1 LILWRIDL
9 CLINP
14 LNDKSF
20 AYKQVASNVN
30 RTMKQTIITAFII
43 LIGLTC
49 QAQELTS
56 PKKIKFK
63 NGFEHKFSETEFPQ
77 TFENGFGL
85 TEVYAFD
92 KKKQN
97 IGVTYEKKT
106 EPTGKLNIYIYPAGD
121 GTEDRLRTEYL
132 NSMQSVANLTDNGL
146 GATQYPVKFNGKK
159 YDCNGFKAD
168 FKSNN
173 KENSNLSVYECG
185 AWFLKLRLTTN
196 EKDSVQIS
204 RLEKKALETIDP
216 SRLTEQNKLNPK
228 ADIHFAKIAF
238 QDSILLGS
246 AMGSAYKKLEWVM
259 DNVPERERISGFPGH
274 YLEMQLASF
283 NEFVAF
289 DKKYNYRKSEFTQN
303 YLKQI
308 NSLID
313 SGYLDEFIMKE
324 FSMVMIIPESHVF
337 DFDGYEKWREKN
349 EIEIDLNELFYVI
362 SFGQK

>member
-1 LILWRIDL
+1 MLPVML
-9 CLINP
+9 
-14 LNDKSF
+14 
-20 AYKQVASNVN
+20 N
-30 RTMKQTIITAFII
+30 RTMKETIITSFII

-49 QAQELTS
+49 QAQELMN

-63 NGFEHKFSETEFPQ
+63 GGFVHTFSKTIFPQ
-77 TFENGFGL
+77 TLETDFEL

-92 KKKQN
+92 KGMQN

-106 EPTGKLNIYIYPAGD
+106 EPKCKLNIYVYPAGD

-132 NSMQSVANLTDNGL
+132 NSIQSVANLTDNGL

-159 YDCNGFKAD
+159 YDCNGFKAE

-185 AWFLKLRLTTN
+185 NWFLKLRLTTN
-196 EKDSVQIS
+196 EKDSIQIS

-228 ADIHFAKIAF
+228 ADIYFAKIAF

-246 AMGSAYKKLEWVM
+246 AMGSAYKKLEWIM
-259 DNVPERERISGFPGH
+259 DNIPEKERASGFPGH

-289 DKKYNYRKSEFTQN
+289 EKKYNYKKSEFTQN
-303 YLKQI
+303 YLNQI

-313 SGYLDEFIMKE
+313 SGYLDEFIMEE
-324 FSMVMIIPESHVF
+324 FSMVMIVPENHEF
-337 DFDGYEKWREKN
+337 DFDGYEKWKEKN
-349 EIEIDLNELFYVI
+349 EIEINLNKLFYVI

>member
-1 LILWRIDL
+1 ML
-9 CLINP
+9 
-14 LNDKSF
+14 K
-20 AYKQVASNVN
+20 K
-30 RTMKQTIITAFII
+30 TMKQTIITIFII

-49 QAQELTS
+49 QAQELMN
-56 PKKIKFK
+56 PQKIKFK
-63 NGFEHKFSETEFPQ
+63 NGLEHKFSETKFPQ
-77 TFENGFGL
+77 TLQNDFEL

-121 GTEDRLRTEYL
+121 GTEDRLRIEYL
-132 NSMQSVANLTDNGL
+132 TSMQSVANLTDNGL
-146 GATQYPVKFNGKK
+146 GATQYPVKFSGKK

-168 FKSNN
+168 FISKNQ
-173 KENSNLSVYECG
+173 ENSNLSVYECG
-185 AWFLKLRLTTN
+185 TWFFKLRLTTN
-196 EKDSVQIS
+196 EKDSIQIS
-204 RLEKKALETIDP
+204 KLEKIALETIDP
-216 SRLTEQNKLNPK
+216 SQLTEQKKLNPK
-228 ADIHFAKIAF
+228 ADIYFAKVAF

-259 DNVPERERISGFPGH
+259 DNVPERERASGFPGH

-283 NEFVAF
+283 NEFIAF
-289 DKKYNYRKSEFTQN
+289 DKKYDYRKSEFTQN

-324 FSMVMIIPESHVF
+324 FSMVMIVPENHKF
-337 DFDGYEKWREKN
+337 DFDGFEKWKAN
-349 EIEIDLNELFYVI
+349 NKIEINLNELFYVI
-362 SFGQK
+362 AFGQK

>member
-1 LILWRIDL
+1 ML
-9 CLINP
+9 
-14 LNDKSF
+14 
-20 AYKQVASNVN
+20 N
-30 RTMKQTIITAFII
+30 RTMKQIIITTFII

-49 QAQELTS
+49 QAQDLMN

-63 NGFEHKFSETEFPQ
+63 DGFVHTFSETKFPQ
-77 TFENGFGL
+77 ALENDFEL

-132 NSMQSVANLTDNGL
+132 TSMQSVANLTDSGL
-146 GATQYPVKFNGKK
+146 GATQYPVKFSGEK

-168 FKSNN
+168 FKSKNQ
-173 KENSNLSVYECG
+173 ENSNLSVYECG
-185 AWFLKLRLTTN
+185 TWFLKLRLTTN

-204 RLEKKALETIDP
+204 SLENKALETIDP
-216 SRLTEQNKLNPK
+216 SSLTEQNKLNPK
-228 ADIHFAKIAF
+228 ADIYFAKIAF

-259 DNVPERERISGFPGH
+259 DNVPERERASGFPGH

-289 DKKYNYRKSEFTQN
+289 DKKYNYKKSEFTQN
-303 YLKQI
+303 YLNQI

-324 FSMVMIIPESHVF
+324 FSMVMIVPENHEF
-337 DFDGYEKWREKN
+337 DFDGFEKWKESN
-349 EIEIDLNELFYVI
+349 EIKIKLNELFYVI
-362 SFGQK
+362 AFGQK